1 MGTEDLKAPA
11 PEAETIEAVEMGRE
25 PRVPGPHGAGTV
37 RLLDENTVVLIPT
50 PSPDPKDPLNLP
62 AWRKFMVIFIV
73 GVYSA
78 FAVATT
84 SGLGAVYPEVMA
96 AYPGQE
102 AQATD
107 LLTYPT
113 LFMGIGNL
121 IAMPLCVAIG
131 RRPVFLLSMVL
142 LVASGIWCACSK
154 SLSSHIAGRDIFS
167 MAAGQS
173 EALAPMIVQEIHFL
187 HERGSKVAW
196 FVGVQTVG
204 TAAFFVATVY
214 IVPAIGLGWWY
225 GIITIINGIV
235 LIMAFFFVV
244 ETKFERPED
253 ALEGEVHLHLD
264 ENGDPVTKGGREL
277 LFRVTTA
284 QNHVL
289 QPEKFGPRTWRHDL
303 KVFHG
308 RPDWKACLLFY
319 KDTALGLALPTIFWL
334 VVLNGAFLGV
344 YVYQASTFAQ
354 ILVAP
359 PYSFTSADLGWVQLA
374 QVLDCVIMVPL
385 LGYGSDRV
393 VKLMSR
399 WRKGIFEPEY
409 RLIVLAI
416 PAVAVVI
423 SCVLYGQAGQFPN
436 LWSWLTIVAP
446 YHLGYF
452 AFLGANLVG
461 ITYAVDSFP
470 DRAGPLLLLIC
481 AGRGFISFGLS
492 YSTVPLIS
500 LTGYNGAMNIFAI
513 ICGVLSALGI
523 AAYVFGG
530 VVRRWA
536 TRTFW
541 KPLDHT
547 Y

>member
-1 MGTEDLKAPA
+1 MGSEDPKASA
-11 PEAETIEAVEMGRE
+11 AEAETIETVEMGRE
-25 PRVPGPHGAGTV
+25 PRVLGPHGAGTV

-84 SGLGAVYPEVMA
+84 SGLGA
-96 AYPGQE
+96 
-102 AQATD
+102 ATD

-154 SLSSHIAGRDIFS
+154 SLSSHIAGRDVFS
-167 MAAGQS
+167 MAADQT

-196 FVGVQTVG
+196 FVCRQLVLPL
-204 TAAFFVATVY
+204 FFVATVY

-225 GIITIINGIV
+225 AIITIINGVV

-253 ALEGEVHLHLD
+253 AMEGEVHLHLD
-264 ENGDPVTKGGREL
+264 ENRDPVAKGGREL

-344 YVYQASTFAQ
+344 YVYQASAFAQ
-354 ILVAP
+354 ILMAP
-359 PYSFTSADLGWVQLA
+359 SYSFTSADLGWVQLA
-374 QVLDCVIMVPL
+374 HVLDCVIMVPL
-385 LGYGSDRV
+385 LGYGSDRI

-399 WRKGIFEPEY
+399 WRKGIYEPEY

-436 LWSWLTIVAP
+436 KWSWMTIVAP

-452 AFLGANLVG
+452 SFLGANLVG

-470 DRAGPLLLLIC
+470 ERAGPLLLLIC
-481 AGRGFISFGLS
+481 AGRRFISFGLS

-513 ICGVLSALGI
+513 ICGVLSGLGI
-523 AAYVFGG
+523 AAYFFGG

-541 KPLDHT
+541 KPTDTT